1 MRHAQATPVPR
12 PRCRARRRLYV
23 SRRTDQRR
31 TAATSRRRSTTNRR
45 PAANRR
51 RRSRRRRRRTTASR
65 SPIPA
70 TNPFVDPRVDN
81 QSTFGLDIDTASY
94 TVARRF
100 IDDGNLPDPAS
111 VRVEEFV
118 NYFDQGYA
126 APEDDAFAIHADGG
140 PTPFLAADETLL
152 RIGIK
157 ARDVADDARPPA
169 ALTFVIDTSGS
180 MSRENRLEL
189 VKQSLGLLVEM
200 LRRDD
205 SIGIVAY
212 GTDARVVLE
221 PTPVRDSEAIL
232 SAVDSL
238 QPGGSTNA
246 AAGLELGYEMA
257 RGSFVPGGVNR
268 VVIASDGVA
277 NVGPTDADTIL
288 GRIRDGTET
297 GIQLVAI
304 GVGMGNFNDVLLER
318 LADDGDGFYAYVDD
332 IDEARRVFVADL
344 TGTLQSVALDARAQ
358 VDFDRDNV
366 EAYRLVGYENRAIA
380 DDEYRNDGV
389 DAGAIGAGHQ
399 VTALY
404 AVRLTG
410 ERRAGRPDR
419 DGRAALDRPLDEPSG
434 GARPGRPARRPRLDV
449 RWHAGDVQARRARRR
464 DRRAVPGQPVGRH
477 LPPEGRAGRRRRAG
491 ERAAED
497 RGGPR
502 LPGSAL
508 EGDDPRTLIAARR
521 SAARLVTNLPCR
533 PVSWRSGAGRRLS
546 GLRRPRRRR
555 QTFLDRLALAPVVR
569 HGIRARREG
578 ALATLGVGFAGQQLP
593 GTAGAGCPGPR
604 CRRARRTRRRSP
616 ACASSRSTR
625 RGSRPVARGRP
636 RRPRPGAARRR
647 RASSRRPRS
656 R

>member
-1 MRHAQATPVPR
+1 
-12 PRCRARRRLYV
+12 
-23 SRRTDQRR
+23 
-31 TAATSRRRSTTNRR
+31 
-45 PAANRR
+45 
-51 RRSRRRRRRTTASR
+51 
-65 SPIPA
+65 
-70 TNPFVDPRVDN
+70 
-81 QSTFGLDIDTASY
+81 
-94 TVARRF
+94 
-100 IDDGNLPDPAS
+100 
-111 VRVEEFV
+111 
-118 NYFDQGYA
+118 
-126 APEDDAFAIHADGG
+126 
-140 PTPFLAADETLL
+140 
-152 RIGIK
+152 
-157 ARDVADDARPPA
+157 
-169 ALTFVIDTSGS
+169 

-232 SAVDSL
+232 SAVESL

-288 GRIRDGTET
+288 GHIRDGTET

-332 IDEARRVFVADL
+332 IDEARRVFVSDL

-380 DDEYRNDGV
+380 DDQYRNDGV

-410 ERRAGRPDR
+410 ESGPGDR
-419 DGRAALDRPLDEPSG
+419 IATVGLRWIDPSTS
-434 GARPGRPARRPRLDV
+434 RPAELAQDV
-449 RWHAGDVQARRARRR
+449 RLADLASTFGGTPATFKLDALVAATAERFRASPWGGTYRLKDVL
-464 DRRAVPGQPVGRH
+464 AVADE
-477 LPPEGRAGRRRRAG
+477 LANE
-491 ERAAED
+491 
-497 RGGPR
+497 
-502 LPGSAL
+502 L
-508 EGDDPRTLIAARR
+508 PRTEE
-521 SAARLVTNLPCR
+521 VH
-533 PVSWRSGAGRRLS
+533 G
-546 GLRRPRRRR
+546 
-555 QTFLDRLALAPVVR
+555 FLDLLAK
-569 HGIRARREG
+569 
-578 ALATLGVGFAGQQLP
+578 ATTLE
-593 GTAGAGCPGPR
+593 R
-604 CRRARRTRRRSP
+604 
-616 ACASSRSTR
+616 
-625 RGSRPVARGRP
+625 
-636 RRPRPGAARRR
+636 
-647 RASSRRPRS
+647 
-656 R
+656 